1 MKDTKTHAKNT
12 AGRKAGTTLLPALLV
27 IFLAVTGCDN
37 PAGGGEPGPGN
48 GLSLTVESG
57 NASLS
62 VRWSAGIPDPAVFA
76 GSGESI
82 PPATEGT
89 VVIDGDSAV
98 IRGLTNNTPY
108 HVWVRGSDGALI
120 KSGEKA
126 VPVAPPLL
134 AARYE
139 ADSVVYALE
148 KNTLSKY
155 EADALVYA
163 GLMVFVD
170 PDGTTALKIAGSADL
185 YGLKITRDNGS
196 WLFQE
201 SSVAPLIEAGA
212 IANKAELSA
221 AWGEALEAVMAGLLV
236 SFDSNGA
243 DTPATPAEIPVA
255 NAGDA
260 IGTLPEPPAK
270 KGVLFDGWNT
280 RQDGGGSSFTAQSV
294 VFNSLTVYAQW
305 KADPSVVKG
314 ISGVPTGGV
323 TGVEID
329 LSAATVTPATAAGA
343 AIVWR
348 LTDPGSTG
356 VSAIVGGKFTPAH
369 AGTIYLAGSVAD
381 GLEPGKPYI
390 QDFSIRITAA
400 FVPVTGITG
409 VPEELETG
417 AEADLGS
424 ARVVPE
430 NATNQSVAWT
440 LIDPGTTGLL
450 NVSGGI
456 FTPATAGTLIIQ
468 GRIPNGTAQGS
479 AFTREFTIIVRNA
492 FVPVENI
499 EGVPST
505 GMADRPLNLGAAN
518 VTPENA
524 DNRTILW
531 SILDPNPTGA
541 SSNPDGVITPARGGA
556 LKLKAAVADGLEA
569 GVDYTKEFTLAIA
582 KSANANLISISAGT
596 ATLSPSLNATRT
608 EYDIFVDHDS
618 ASISLTVA
626 AEDPD
631 AALEKTVWDKDLE
644 VGANPI
650 VIGVT
655 AEDGATTKTYTIT
668 VTRAP
673 EAAGTYAYTSLA
685 DMSAALAE
693 LPANTPDSP
702 YTVELSGVGFDE
714 MGGTFQRPGSS
725 TEYPDPLLELYKA
738 LQGKYVNLDLSG
750 IPESGGAAVPD
761 RTNAL
766 SLPAGV
772 YAATLTAVTLPDWVT
787 AIGNYAFYNFS
798 FLRSI
803 NLPQGISRIGNYA
816 FSDTALDSVLQTPE
830 SLVTLGDNSFRG
842 CEQLAGVDFS
852 ASGDLTAIGSN
863 AFRDC
868 EKLASVAWPPDI
880 ETIGANSFSGAG
892 FLTLVL
898 PATLKRVDSNAFSNC
913 AALLWVKWP
922 ATPAGALIAG
932 NGFFTNCGSLARVE
946 IPAGLRGLNHFSYCE
961 NLAMIITH
969 WDSTSTA
976 PQYITAVN
984 TGSNDTY
991 KVYVPAAMLD
1001 SWYTN
1006 PATGWANFGLDR
1018 IVSIDELEDTPD
1030 KWGAVNE
1037 Q

>member
-1 MKDTKTHAKNT
+1 MRETKMRTRFS
-12 AGRKAGTTLLPALLV
+12 AGRKAGNSLLLASLV
-27 IFLAVTGCDN
+27 IFLAFTGCDN

-82 PPATEGT
+82 PPATAGT
-89 VVIDGDSAV
+89 VAIDGDSAV
-98 IRGLTNNTPY
+98 ISGLTNNTPY
-108 HVWVRGSDGALI
+108 HVWVQGSDGTLI

-170 PDGTTALKIAGSADL
+170 SDGTTALKIAGRADL
-185 YGLKITRDNGS
+185 YGIKITRDNGS

-201 SSVAPLIEAGA
+201 SSIAPVIESGA

-221 AWGEALEAVMAGLLV
+221 ALGEALETVMAGLLV

-243 DTPATPAEIPVA
+243 DVPAAPAEIPVA
-255 NAGDA
+255 SEGDA
-260 IGTLPEPPAK
+260 IGTLPEPPTK

-280 RQDGGGSSFTAQSV
+280 QQDGSGSTFTAESV

-314 ISGVPTGGV
+314 ISGVPTGGI
-323 TGVEID
+323 TDVEID
-329 LSAATVTPATAAGA
+329 LSAATVIPATAAGA
-343 AIVWR
+343 AIVWSI
-348 LTDPGSTG
+348 TDPGSTG
-356 VSAIVGGKFTPAH
+356 VSAIVEGKFTPAH
-369 AGTIYLAGSVAD
+369 TGTIYLAASVAD

-390 QDFSIRITAA
+390 QDFSILITAA
-400 FVPVTGITG
+400 FVPVTGITS

-430 NATNQSVAWT
+430 NATNQSVAWS
-440 LIDPGTTGLL
+440 LVDPGTTGLL
-450 NVSGGI
+450 DVSGGV
-456 FTPATAGTLIIQ
+456 FTPAAAGTLIIQ
-468 GRIPNGTAQGS
+468 ARIPNGTAQGS
-479 AFTREFTIIVRNA
+479 AYTREFTITVRNA
-492 FVPVENI
+492 FVPVDNI
-499 EGVPST
+499 EGVPTT
-505 GMADRPLNLGAAN
+505 GIADSPLNLGAAN
-518 VTPENA
+518 ATPENA

-531 SILDPNPTGA
+531 SILEPNTTGA
-541 SSNPDGVITPARGGA
+541 RSNTDGVITPARGGA
-556 LKLKAAVADGLEA
+556 LKLKATVADGLEA
-569 GVDYTKEFTLAIA
+569 GVDYTKEFTIAVA
-582 KSANANLISISAGT
+582 KSANANLSSISAGA
-596 ATLSPSLNATRT
+596 ATLSPALNANRT
-608 EYDIFVDHDS
+608 EYDIFVDHDI
-618 ASISLTVA
+618 ASISLTIA

-631 AALEKTVWDKDLE
+631 AVVEKTVWDKDLD

-650 VIGVT
+650 VIEVT
-655 AEDGATTKTYTIT
+655 AEDGATTKTYTVT

-673 EAAGTYAYTSLA
+673 ENTGTHAFTSLA

-702 YTVELSGVGFDE
+702 YTVELSGVGFNE
-714 MGGTFQRPGSS
+714 MGGTFQRPGNN
-725 TEYPDPLLELYKA
+725 TEYPDPLLELYRA

-750 IPESGGAAVPD
+750 IPASGGAAVPD
-761 RTNAL
+761 RANTL
-766 SLPAGV
+766 SLPATGV
-772 YAATLTAVTLPDWVT
+772 YAATLTAVTLPEWVT
-787 AIGNYAFYNFS
+787 EIGDYAFYNFS
-798 FLRSI
+798 SLRSI
-803 NLPQGISRIGNYA
+803 NLSQGISRIGRYA

-830 SLVTLGDNSFRG
+830 SLVTLGDSSFRG
-842 CEQLAGVDFS
+842 CKQLAGVDFS
-852 ASGDLTAIGSN
+852 ASIDLTAIGSDV
-863 AFRDC
+863 FRDC
-868 EKLASVAWPPDI
+868 EKLAAVTWPPGI
-880 ETIGANSFSGAG
+880 ETIGSRAFSGSG

-898 PATLKRVDSNAFSNC
+898 PATLKSVASEAFSNC
-913 AALLWVKWP
+913 AGLLWVKWP
-922 ATPAGALIAG
+922 ASPAGANITSSG
-932 NGFFTNCGSLARVE
+932 IFRNCESLAKAE
-946 IPAGLRGLNHFSYCE
+946 LPAGLSSINHFAYCK
-961 NLAMIITH
+961 NLEMIVALRN
-969 WDSTSTA
+969 TA
-976 PQYITAVN
+976 PLPGYTTSHNAD
-984 TGSNDTY
+984 TNDTY
-991 KVYVPAAMLD
+991 IVYVPAATID
-1001 SWYTN
+1001 SWYKN
-1006 PATGWANFGLDR
+1006 PASAWASFDSDR